1 MISHFVHLLIP
12 SSLSS
17 PPLLLPTPTTP
28 IDPSHH
34 QSLFIFEKHCIC
46 SIAATHSFPS
56 VSSLLSLAHLPPI
69 PVSLSPSSWEQMTR
83 QITASLYTSLFPLTF
98 LAAVNTDVSL
108 WAAEMKTKGKKRKKC
123 RSVSFWLFFFKSQ
136 WEYLTSTWFGE
147 QSISVFYCTVCLSMH
162 DNSVQHTKA
171 YAVSFFKLQYHCV
184 WHIGPLIMPGT
195 AWGLIPML
203 KGTCYDR
210 CWGKESHFPP
220 WETDP

>member
-69 PVSLSPSSWEQMTR
+69 PVSLSPSSSEQMTR

-123 RSVSFWLFFFKSQ
+123 RRECFFLTFFLQVSVGIFNF
-136 WEYLTSTWFGE
+136 YLIWRT
-147 QSISVFYCTVCLSMH
+147 IDICVLLYC
-162 DNSVQHTKA
+162 
-171 YAVSFFKLQYHCV
+171 VSKH
-184 WHIGPLIMPGT
+184 
-195 AWGLIPML
+195 AW
-203 KGTCYDR
+203 
-210 CWGKESHFPP
+210 
-220 WETDP
+220 